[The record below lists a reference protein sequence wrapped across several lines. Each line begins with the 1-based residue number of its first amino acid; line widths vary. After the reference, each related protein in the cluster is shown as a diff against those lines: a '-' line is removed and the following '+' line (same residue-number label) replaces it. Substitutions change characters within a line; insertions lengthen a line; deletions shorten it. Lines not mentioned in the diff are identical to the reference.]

1 MMTLETVRQI
11 CVSKVKF
18 VLENY
23 IFTFIAVLTAI
34 FLLGYN
40 YVSSSYFLL
49 MLNSLYLGSIVSTIF
64 IYSYF
69 FIHTIVSFEA
79 YTRERQF
86 TISVGLQH
94 LGYILIVAYSATYRR
109 PEGSTE
115 VPVDWMILLSRYVT
129 IVATTLQVFSPDMGQ
144 SLFYGINRK
153 VLLAGM
159 AIGICIAVF
168 VMLIQVN
175 PSFSNALGL

>member
-1 MMTLETVRQI
+1 MMRLETIRQI
-11 CVSKVKF
+11 CSAKIKF
-18 VLENY
+18 VFENY
-23 IFTFIAVLTAI
+23 IFTFIAVITAI
-34 FLLGYN
+34 FLLAYN
-40 YVSSSYFLL
+40 YVAQSYFLL
-49 MLNSLYLGSIVSTIF
+49 ILNSLYLGSIVSTVI

-69 FIHTIVSFEA
+69 FIHTLTSFEA

-153 VLLAGM
+153 VLLIGM
-159 AIGICIAVF
+159 AIGFCIAVL

-175 PSFSNALGL
+175 PSFSSALGL

>member
-1 MMTLETVRQI
+1 MTNLETIRQNLI
-11 CVSKVKF
+11 NNIKF
-18 VLENY
+18 IFENY

-34 FLLGYN
+34 FFVGFRYIPD
-40 YVSSSYFLL
+40 SYFLL
-49 MLNSLYLGSIVSTIF
+49 ILNSLYLGSITSTVI
-64 IYSYF
+64 IYGYYF
-69 FIHTIVSFEA
+69 YHTMFSRDT

-94 LGYILIVAYSATYRR
+94 LAYILIVAYSATYRR

-115 VPVDWMILLSRYVT
+115 IPVDWMILLSRYVV

-144 SLFYGINRK
+144 SLFYGLNRK
-153 VLLAGM
+153 VLLGGM
-159 AIGICIAVF
+159 AVGLVIAVI

-175 PSFSNALGL
+175 PTVASALGL